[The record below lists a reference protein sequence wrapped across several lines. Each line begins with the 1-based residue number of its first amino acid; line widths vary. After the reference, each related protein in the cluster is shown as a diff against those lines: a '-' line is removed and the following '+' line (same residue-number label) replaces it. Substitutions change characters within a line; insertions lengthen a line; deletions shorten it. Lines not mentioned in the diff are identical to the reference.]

1 MSPECECPH
10 WRHRGWQGTR
20 LVAMLNRS
28 PNRIRM
34 CNRGW
39 RRQHRT
45 TPWRGW
51 PPAWPRFGGRSLSVS
66 KLPRYTAA
74 AVSRF
79 GGGTLARWLGHLFAT
94 RPRRHSSATPTPGL
108 ELLHIAPRHAPVV
121 APGQAPGEAPA
132 VKAPCPMSM
141 LAPRAAPLATPRQ
154 PSNCSEV
161 RRIFKS
167 PAKPSAQDHA
177 RQLLEYLQGEPSLV
191 GHLVPAS
198 ELEWAYVLLCDMR
211 KCQELPW
218 QRVAA
223 QLNRLTG
230 GERSYRRVD
239 GRNVRVYYIPT
250 PFA

>member
-1 MSPECECPH
+1 MLTCRRSD
-10 WRHRGWQGTR
+10 RGWQGAR

-34 CNRGW
+34 YNGGW

-74 AVSRF
+74 AVSRIRRRHV
-79 GGGTLARWLGHLFAT
+79 GSLARSLFAT
-94 RPRRHSSATPTPGL
+94 RPRRRSSATRTPGL
-108 ELLHIAPRHAPVV
+108 ESLPIAPRHAPVV

-141 LAPRAAPLATPRQ
+141 LAPRAAPLTTPRQ
-154 PSNCSEV
+154 PSTCSEV

-211 KCQELPW
+211 KCQELP
-218 QRVAA
+218 
-223 QLNRLTG
+223 
-230 GERSYRRVD
+230 
-239 GRNVRVYYIPT
+239 
-250 PFA
+250 